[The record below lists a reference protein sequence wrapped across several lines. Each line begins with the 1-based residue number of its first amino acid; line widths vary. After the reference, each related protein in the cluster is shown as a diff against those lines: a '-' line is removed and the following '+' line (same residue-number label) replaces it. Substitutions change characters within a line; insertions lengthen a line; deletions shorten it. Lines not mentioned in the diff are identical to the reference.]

1 MVNLGERSARTGPAA
16 DVKNTYIFQCLVFV
30 ADRFWRNCGTFFLPP
45 RQDLPLRAI
54 EKAGPP

>member
-16 DVKNTYIFQCLVFV
+16 DIKNTYIFQCLMF
-30 ADRFWRNCGTFFLPP
+30 ARDRFRGNCGIAFSAP
-45 RQDLPLRAI
+45 RQDLPLWAI

>member
-16 DVKNTYIFQCLVFV
+16 DVQNTYIFQYVMFG
-30 ADRFWRNCGTFFLPP
+30 ATDFWGTAGPFFLPP